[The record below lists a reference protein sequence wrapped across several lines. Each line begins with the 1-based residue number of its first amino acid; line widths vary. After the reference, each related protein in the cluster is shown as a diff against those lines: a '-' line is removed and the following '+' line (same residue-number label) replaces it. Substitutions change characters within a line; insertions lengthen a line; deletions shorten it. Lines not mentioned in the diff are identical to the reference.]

1 MTSWLLG
8 VGFVLLT
15 VAGLV
20 IELRAR
26 RAVPDRPTVGEL
38 VGIVVA
44 TRTGRF
50 VLVALWVWVG
60 WHFLAR

>member
-1 MTSWLLG
+1 MSWVLG
-8 VGFVLLT
+8 VGFVVLAVVGVAVELT
-15 VAGLV
+15 
-20 IELRAR
+20 AR
-26 RAVPDRPTVGEL
+26 RAMPARPTVGEL

-50 VLVALWVWVG
+50 VLVALWVWTG

>member
-1 MTSWLLG
+1 MTSWILG
-8 VGFVLLT
+8 VGFVVLA
-15 VAGLV
+15 VAGV
-20 IELRAR
+20 VVELTAR
-26 RAVPDRPTVGEL
+26 RAVPARPTVGEL

-50 VLVALWVWVG
+50 VMVAAWVWVG

>member
-1 MTSWLLG
+1 MISVVLG
-8 VGFVLLT
+8 VGFVVLAVVGVVLE
-15 VAGLV
+15 LV
-20 IELRAR
+20 AR
-26 RAVPDRPTVGEL
+26 RAVPARPTLGEL

-50 VLVALWVWVG
+50 VMVALWVWVG